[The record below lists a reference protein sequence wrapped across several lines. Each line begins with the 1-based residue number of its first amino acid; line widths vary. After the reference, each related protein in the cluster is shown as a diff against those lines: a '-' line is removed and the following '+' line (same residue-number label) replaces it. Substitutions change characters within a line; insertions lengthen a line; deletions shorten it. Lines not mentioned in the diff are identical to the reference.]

1 MDPNVPSPLD
11 PPNHLFRIRL
21 ACVLLETCGTYFSSG
36 SSKRRLDYY
45 LIFLQAYYWFK
56 RDLWK
61 DSFPPTLEHIFKDTL
76 TSLRPKIKL
85 CQSFEET
92 QTELNNIRVTLGIG
106 WSI

>member
-1 MDPNVPSPLD
+1 MYTQLVY
-11 PPNHLFRIRL
+11 
-21 ACVLLETCGTYFSSG
+21 VGTYFSSG

-45 LIFLQAYYWFK
+45 LVFLQAYYWFK

-61 DSFPPTLEHIFKDTL
+61 DAFPPTLEHIFKDTL

-106 WSI
+106 VTYDLTQRVVCIDYINYFR